1 MKTPC
6 FMQMSV
12 LKASIK
18 EAEKEVDIAERYLK
32 DKQLHLQ
39 TLRNQLQNEVIDG
52 IKKLKVED
60 NITIKQT
67 EPREPENEAQRKAR
81 VKRKVMKYRN
91 EVKA

>member
-1 MKTPC
+1 
-6 FMQMSV
+6 MQMSV